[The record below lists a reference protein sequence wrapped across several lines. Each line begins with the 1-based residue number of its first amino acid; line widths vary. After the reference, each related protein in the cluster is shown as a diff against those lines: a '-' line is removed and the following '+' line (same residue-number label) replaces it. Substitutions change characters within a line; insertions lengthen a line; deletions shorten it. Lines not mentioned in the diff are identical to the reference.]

1 MAQTSSGTMK
11 VDFPGDQEILIT
23 RTLNAPRHLVYK
35 AWTTP
40 DLVRRWWP
48 GRRGEMT
55 VVEMDFRV
63 GGAWRYVM
71 VANGGFEVAFHGTY
85 TDIEPNERI
94 VHTEVMELP
103 GGAPGS
109 EGAPGG
115 EEGAVVNTVTF
126 EDADGGATK
135 VSIRTNAGSKEVRD
149 MIAQS
154 GMEGGVREQFE
165 IIEELAAA
173 LA

>member
-1 MAQTSSGTMK
+1 MAHTGSMDVT
-11 VDFPGDQEILIT
+11 FPSDEEILIT
-23 RTLNAPRHLVYK
+23 RTVGAPPHLVYK

-55 VVEMDFRV
+55 VAEMDFRV

-71 VANGGFEVAFHGTY
+71 VANGEFEVAFHGTY
-85 TDIEPNERI
+85 REIVPNERI
-94 VHTEVMELP
+94 VHTEIMEMPGTLP
-103 GGAPGS
+103 NS
-109 EGAPGG
+109 
-115 EEGAVVNTVTF
+115 EEGAVINTVTF
-126 EDADGGATK
+126 EAADGGATL

-165 IIEELAAA
+165 IIEELAAS
-173 LA
+173 LS

>member
-1 MAQTSSGTMK
+1 MAQASSGTMD
-11 VDFPGDQEILIT
+11 VTFPSDDENLNT
-23 RTLNAPRHLVYK
+23 RTLNAPRDLVYR

-40 DLVRRWWP
+40 ELVRKWWP

-55 VVEMDFRV
+55 VMEMDFRV

-71 VANGGFEVAFHGTY
+71 VAHGEFEVAFHGTY
-85 TDIEPNERI
+85 REIVPNERI
-94 VHTEVMELP
+94 VSTEVMEMP
-103 GGAPGS
+103 GTAPDS
-109 EGAPGG
+109 ED
-115 EEGAVVNTVTF
+115 GAVVNTVTF
-126 EDADGGATK
+126 DEADGGATT
-135 VSIRTNAGSKEVRD
+135 VRIRTNAGSKEVRD

-165 IIEELAAA
+165 IIEELAAS

>member
-1 MAQTSSGTMK
+1 MAQASSGTMD
-11 VDFPGDQEILIT
+11 VTFPSDEEILIT
-23 RTLNAPRHLVYK
+23 RTVNAPRHLVYR

-40 DLVRRWWP
+40 ELVKKWWP

-55 VVEMDFRV
+55 VAEMDFRV

-71 VANGGFEVAFHGTY
+71 VAHGEFEVAFHGTY
-85 TDIEPNERI
+85 QEIVPNERI
-94 VHTEVMELP
+94 LYTEVMEMP
-103 GGAPGS
+103 GASPDT
-109 EGAPGG
+109 EY
-115 EEGAVVNTVTF
+115 GAVVNTVTF
-126 EDADGGATK
+126 EEADGGGTT

-165 IIEELAAA
+165 IIEELAAS

>member
-1 MAQTSSGTMK
+1 MAHTNTMD
-11 VDFPGDQEILIT
+11 VTFPSDTEILIT
-23 RTLNAPRHLVYK
+23 RTVNAAPHLVYR

-40 DLVRRWWP
+40 ELVKKWWP

-55 VVEMDFRV
+55 VAEMDFRV

-71 VANGGFEVAFHGTY
+71 TAHGEFEVAFHGTY
-85 TDIEPNERI
+85 REIVPNERI
-94 VHTEVMELP
+94 VHTEVMEMP
-103 GGAPGS
+103 GTAPDS
-109 EGAPGG
+109 EDGG
-115 EEGAVVNTVTF
+115 VVNTVTF
-126 EDADGGATK
+126 EAADGGATL
-135 VSIRTNAGSKEVRD
+135 VSIRTDAGTREVRD

-165 IIEELAAA
+165 IIEELTAT

>member
-1 MAQTSSGTMK
+1 MAQASSSTMD
-11 VDFPGDQEILIT
+11 VTFPSDEEILIT
-23 RTLNAPRHLVYK
+23 RTLNAPRHLVYR

-40 DLVRRWWP
+40 ELVKKWWP

-55 VVEMDFRV
+55 VAEMDFRV

-71 VANGGFEVAFHGTY
+71 VAHGEFEVGFHGTY
-85 TDIEPNERI
+85 REIVPNERI
-94 VHTEVMELP
+94 VNTEVMEMP
-103 GGAPGS
+103 GAATDS
-109 EGAPGG
+109 
-115 EEGAVVNTVTF
+115 EEGAVVNTVTI
-126 EDADGGATK
+126 EEADGGATT
-135 VSIRTNAGSKEVRD
+135 VRIRTDAGSKEVRD

-165 IIEELAAA
+165 IIEELAAS

>member
-1 MAQTSSGTMK
+1 MAQAGSGTMD
-11 VDFPGDQEILIT
+11 VTFPSDTEILIT
-23 RTLNAPRHLVYK
+23 RTLQAPPHLVYR

-40 DLVRRWWP
+40 ELVKRWWP

-55 VVEMDFRV
+55 VADMDFRV

-71 VANGGFEVAFHGTY
+71 VSNGEFEVAFHGIY
-85 TDIEPNERI
+85 REIVPAERI
-94 VHTEVMELP
+94 VHTEIMELP
-103 GGAPGS
+103 GTAPDS
-109 EGAPGG
+109 
-115 EEGAVVNTVTF
+115 EEGAVLNTVTF
-126 EDADGGATK
+126 EPADDGGATI
-135 VSIRTNAGSKEVRD
+135 VRIRTDAGTREVRD

-165 IIEELAAA
+165 IIEELAAS

>member
-1 MAQTSSGTMK
+1 M
-11 VDFPGDQEILIT
+11 LIT
-23 RTLNAPRHLVYK
+23 RTVNAPRHLVYR

-40 DLVRRWWP
+40 ELVRKWWP
-48 GRRGEMT
+48 GRRGEVT
-55 VVEMDFRV
+55 VAEMDFRV

-71 VANGGFEVAFHGTY
+71 VAHGEFEVAFHGTY
-85 TDIEPNERI
+85 QEIVPNERI
-94 VHTEVMELP
+94 VNTEVMEMP
-103 GGAPGS
+103 GAPQDS
-109 EGAPGG
+109 

-126 EDADGGATK
+126 EEADGGATTI
-135 VSIRTNAGSKEVRD
+135 SIRTNAGSKEVRD

-165 IIEELAAA
+165 IIEELAAS

>member
-1 MAQTSSGTMK
+1 MAQASSGTMD
-11 VDFPGDQEILIT
+11 VTFPSDEEILIT
-23 RTLNAPRHLVYK
+23 RTLNAPRHLVYR

-40 DLVRRWWP
+40 ELVRKWWP

-55 VVEMDFRV
+55 VAEMDFRV

-71 VANGGFEVAFHGTY
+71 VAHGEFEVAFHGTY
-85 TDIEPNERI
+85 REIVPNERI
-94 VHTEVMELP
+94 VNTEVMETP
-103 GGAPGS
+103 DASPDS
-109 EGAPGG
+109 
-115 EEGAVVNTVTF
+115 EEGAVLNTVTF
-126 EDADGGATK
+126 EEADGGGTL
-135 VSIRTNAGSKEVRD
+135 VSIRTDAGSKEVRD

-165 IIEELAAA
+165 IIEELAAS

>member
-1 MAQTSSGTMK
+1 MAQTSSGTMD
-11 VDFPGDQEILIT
+11 VTFPSDEEILIT
-23 RTLNAPRHLVYK
+23 RTLNAPRHLVYR

-40 DLVRRWWP
+40 ELVRRWWP

-55 VVEMDFRV
+55 VAEMDFRV

-71 VANGGFEVAFHGTY
+71 VAHGEFEVGFHGTY
-85 TDIEPNERI
+85 REIVTNERI
-94 VHTEVMELP
+94 VNTEVMEMP
-103 GGAPGS
+103 GAATDS
-109 EGAPGG
+109 

-126 EDADGGATK
+126 EEADGGATT
-135 VSIRTNAGSKEVRD
+135 VRIRTDAGSKEVRD

>member
-1 MAQTSSGTMK
+1 MAQASSGTMD
-11 VDFPGDQEILIT
+11 VTFPSDEEILIT
-23 RTLNAPRHLVYK
+23 RTLNAPRHLVYR

-40 DLVRRWWP
+40 ELVRRWWP

-55 VVEMDFRV
+55 VAEMDFRV

-71 VANGGFEVAFHGTY
+71 VAHGEFEVAFHGTY
-85 TDIEPNERI
+85 REIVPNERI
-94 VHTEVMELP
+94 VHTEVMEMP
-103 GGAPGS
+103 GTPVDS
-109 EGAPGG
+109 
-115 EEGAVVNTVTF
+115 EEGAVLNTVTF
-126 EDADGGATK
+126 EEADGGATT
-135 VSIRTNAGSKEVRD
+135 VSIRTNAGGKEVRD

>member
-1 MAQTSSGTMK
+1 MAQISTME
-11 VDFPGDQEILIT
+11 VSFPSDEEILIT
-23 RTLNAPRHLVYK
+23 RTVNAPPHLVYK

-55 VVEMDFRV
+55 VAEMDFRV
-63 GGAWRYVM
+63 GGSWRYVM
-71 VANGGFEVAFHGTY
+71 VAHGEFEVAFHGTY
-85 TDIEPNERI
+85 REIVPNERI
-94 VHTEVMELP
+94 VHTEIMEMP
-103 GGAPGS
+103 DTPS
-109 EGAPGG
+109 NS
-115 EEGAVVNTVTF
+115 EEGAVINTVTF
-126 EDADGGATK
+126 EPADGGATL

-165 IIEELAAA
+165 IIEELAAS
-173 LA
+173 LS

>member
-1 MAQTSSGTMK
+1 MAQASSGTMD
-11 VDFPGDQEILIT
+11 VTFPSDEEILIT
-23 RTLNAPRHLVYK
+23 RTVNAPRHLVYR

-40 DLVRRWWP
+40 ELVKKWWP

-55 VVEMDFRV
+55 VAEMDFRV

-71 VANGGFEVAFHGTY
+71 VAHGEFEVAFHGTY
-85 TDIEPNERI
+85 QEIVPNERI
-94 VHTEVMELP
+94 LYTEVMEMP
-103 GGAPGS
+103 GAPPDT
-109 EGAPGG
+109 ED
-115 EEGAVVNTVTF
+115 GAVVNTVTF
-126 EDADGGATK
+126 EEADGGGTT

-165 IIEELAAA
+165 IIEELAAS

>member
-1 MAQTSSGTMK
+1 MAQASSSTMD
-11 VDFPGDQEILIT
+11 VTFPSDEEILIT
-23 RTLNAPRHLVYK
+23 RTLNAPRHLVYR

-40 DLVRRWWP
+40 ELVKKWWP

-55 VVEMDFRV
+55 VAEMDFRV

-71 VANGGFEVAFHGTY
+71 VAHGEFEVAFHGTY
-85 TDIEPNERI
+85 REIVPNERI
-94 VHTEVMELP
+94 VNTEVMEMP
-103 GGAPGS
+103 GTP
-109 EGAPGG
+109 PDG

-126 EDADGGATK
+126 EEADGGATT
-135 VSIRTNAGSKEVRD
+135 VRIRTNAGSKEVRD

-165 IIEELAAA
+165 IIEELAAS